1 MILVTGATGLVGT
14 YLLAELLSNS
24 KEPIRALYRNDEKRE
39 QTRTVF
45 LKYITNNTAAFNRVD
60 WFACDINDISTLEK
74 AFEGVTEVYHV
85 AGCVSFQSSALELLK
100 KVNREG
106 TANMV
111 NLSLS
116 FGVTKFCYVSSIAT
130 LNKAPKQEICTED
143 SHWDPELKNS
153 IYAISKY
160 GGEMEVW
167 RAMEEGLNTVIVNP
181 GVILGSGY
189 WNKGSGRL
197 FSGMKN
203 GSPFYFEGGT
213 GYIDVRDVV
222 KIMYLLMKRNQFKER
237 FILISE
243 NWTFKQCI
251 HHVTHILR
259 KKEPSIKSPNWGLQF
274 ISFVESLVASISNY
288 TPKFSKEI
296 LLGLFEIDQYCNAKI
311 KETLDFEFI
320 PIADSIKYHG
330 ENFRK
335 AIKEGI

>member
-14 YLLAELLSNS
+14 YLLAELLKNS
-24 KEPIRALYRNDEKRE
+24 KTPIRALYRSEEKRE
-39 QTRTVF
+39 ETKTIFQEYVAD
-45 LKYITNNTAAFNRVD
+45 NTAVFETIE
-60 WFACDINDISTLEK
+60 WFLCDINDIPILEK
-74 AFEGVTEVYHV
+74 AFEGITEVYHV

-130 LNKAPKQEICTED
+130 LNKAPKQSNYTET

-167 RAMEEGLNTVIVNP
+167 RAMEEGLNAVIVNP

-189 WNKGSGRL
+189 WDKGSGRL

-222 KIMYLLMKRNQFKER
+222 KIMCLLMKENRFKER

-251 HHVTHILR
+251 QHITTALG
-259 KKEPSIKSPNWGLQF
+259 KKEPSVKIPNWGLQF
-274 ISFVESLVASISNY
+274 ISFLEGLVASISNY
-288 TPKFSKEI
+288 TPKFSKEMM
-296 LLGLFEIDQYCNAKI
+296 LGLFEIDEYNNAKV
-311 KETLDFEFI
+311 KETLGFEFI
-320 PIADSIKYHG
+320 PVADSIKEHG

-335 AIKEGI
+335 GIKST